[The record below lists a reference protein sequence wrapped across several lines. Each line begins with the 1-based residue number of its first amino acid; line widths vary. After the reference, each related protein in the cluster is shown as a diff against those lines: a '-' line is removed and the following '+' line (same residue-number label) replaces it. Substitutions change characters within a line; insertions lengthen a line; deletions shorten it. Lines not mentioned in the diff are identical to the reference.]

1 MQGVDKMTWRCDME
15 EKQAREWDS
24 SKWLSS
30 FLDSTGMDEAGMD
43 ARRKECRK
51 LIWEQTEALVESG
64 RYARADELV
73 GSYKVRATTKRRY
86 VRKEDEKETSRGPH
100 VINDDILSC
109 AERLCESGEKV
120 AVINMACDSCPGGGV
135 HRGAGAQEENLY
147 RRSDMC
153 ARMREFRE
161 LHYPLQGA
169 ALVTSNVTLI
179 RGREEDGYPFIRR
192 GWQVTVVSCAAPK
205 HPRLNESGAYMDEVA
220 EQPMRQSIRNLLA
233 AVRHADC
240 DTVLLSAFGC
250 GAYRNPPDAVA
261 RLFDEEMGRINLKRV
276 IFCIKEDHNSG
287 CAWNPRGNYRP
298 FKHRFPQ
305 NCCEH
310 SWPGWYC
317 SVCDRWIPRSSE

>member
-24 SKWLSS
+24 SKWLRS

-51 LIWEQTEALVESG
+51 LIWEQTQALVKSG

-86 VRKEDEKETSRGPH
+86 VRKEDEKEASRGPH

-147 RRSDMC
+147 RRTDMC
-153 ARMREFRE
+153 ARMQEFRE

-205 HPRLNESGAYMDEVA
+205 HPRLNESGAYTSSS
-220 EQPMRQSIRNLLA
+220 R
-233 AVRHADC
+233 
-240 DTVLLSAFGC
+240 
-250 GAYRNPPDAVA
+250 
-261 RLFDEEMGRINLKRV
+261 
-276 IFCIKEDHNSG
+276 
-287 CAWNPRGNYRP
+287 
-298 FKHRFPQ
+298 
-305 NCCEH
+305 
-310 SWPGWYC
+310 
-317 SVCDRWIPRSSE
+317 PRSSGATTKTRARAATETTVTGTAGTASASASPPTTPSARRATPASSAASVPTAISETWAPTHAHTAASGTRATWA